1 MEAADAGAESC
12 GEGEEGSGERAGRRG
27 GEAESCGRARVEEAA
42 ARQERGSGESITV
55 RCNFK
60 SCSGI
65 WRIVEKVRKVLMRE
79 LTGEAARLRATAV
92 PLPRGNYCGEP
103 FSREL

>member
-12 GEGEEGSGERAGRRG
+12 GEGEEGPGERAGRRG
-27 GEAESCGRARVEEAA
+27 GEAESCGRARVEEAT

-55 RCNFK
+55 SRNFK

-79 LTGEAARLRATAV
+79 LTGEAAKAESSSRAAAERQLLRRAV
-92 PLPRGNYCGEP
+92 
-103 FSREL
+103 